1 MTAIARWL
9 VLVLIGSVGWPSAS
23 LAAEVKVLSAG
34 ATRTLVRDLAVAFQ
48 AETGH
53 TVALTFGTAAVVEQ
67 KLVAGEPADVVIV
80 PDEEL
85 GDIAGQGLVTLA
97 SKVDVGR
104 SGLGVGVREGAP
116 LPDVSTAEAL
126 KQTLLKAK
134 SLVYVEGT
142 TSGRHIAQV
151 LQRLGIAEAVKGKTR
166 LLPGGRPADL
176 VASGEIE
183 LVVHRISE
191 ILPVRGVKLAGPLP
205 RELQKVTTYSAVLSA
220 RSPAPELG
228 RAFIRLATSPAFKAR
243 LAAVGLDY
251 RE

>member
-1 MTAIARWL
+1 MQRRWLGL
-9 VLVLIGSVGWPSAS
+9 VLVGAVAWPSA
-23 LAAEVKVLSAG
+23 AAADEVKVLSAG

-53 TVALTFGTAAVVEQ
+53 TVKLTFGTAAVVEQ
-67 KLVAGEPADVVIV
+67 KLSAGEPADVVIV

-85 GDIAGQGLVTLA
+85 GDIVGQGLVTPGT
-97 SKVDVGR
+97 KTDVGR

-116 LPDVSTAEAL
+116 LPDVSTTEAF
-126 KQTLLKAK
+126 KQTLLRAK

-176 VASGEIE
+176 VASGEVE

-191 ILPVRGVKLAGPLP
+191 IVPVRGVKLVGPVP
-205 RELQKVTTYSAVLSA
+205 KELQKVTTYSAALGA
-220 RSPAPELG
+220 RSTAPELG
-228 RAFIRLATSPAFKAR
+228 RAFIQLAASPAFKSKR
-243 LAAVGLDY
+243 AAVGLDY

>member
-1 MTAIARWL
+1 MTAIVRWL
-9 VLVLIGSVGWPSAS
+9 LLALISNVGWPGAS
-23 LAAEVKVLSAG
+23 PAAELKVLSAG

-67 KLVAGEPADVVIV
+67 RLVAGEPADVVIV

-85 GDIAGQGLVTLA
+85 GDIVGQGLVTLA
-97 SKVDVGR
+97 SKADVGR
-104 SGLGVGVREGAP
+104 SGLGVGVREGSP
-116 LPDVSTAEAL
+116 LPDVSTSEAF
-126 KQTLLKAK
+126 KQTLLKAR

-142 TSGRHIAQV
+142 TSGRHITQV
-151 LQRLGIAEAVKGKTR
+151 LQRLGVAEAVKGKTR
-166 LLPGGRPADL
+166 LLSGGRPADL

-191 ILPVRGVKLAGPLP
+191 ILPVKRVKLVGPLP
-205 RELQKVTTYSAVLSA
+205 KELQKVTTYSAVLSA

-243 LAAVGLDY
+243 LAPVGLDY